1 MTTGFFGIPADSF
14 EPGTFSQAK
23 LLLGN
28 PTIQEASGFS
38 VTLLPDHKL
47 SQDGRV
53 IFTLPTDFGLQ
64 SASPVLASSVKSL
77 NTTFIECLANT
88 TTNRVLV
95 RNLFYSF
102 GYSPKV
108 DGQLVFN
115 LTSIIA
121 RNPSLTITGASIKVQ
136 TYDLV

>member
-53 IFTLPTDFGLQ
+53 IFTLPTDF
-64 SASPVLASSVKSL
+64 SL
-77 NTTFIECLANT
+77 
-88 TTNRVLV
+88 
-95 RNLFYSF
+95 
-102 GYSPKV
+102 
-108 DGQLVFN
+108 
-115 LTSIIA
+115 
-121 RNPSLTITGASIKVQ
+121 
-136 TYDLV
+136 